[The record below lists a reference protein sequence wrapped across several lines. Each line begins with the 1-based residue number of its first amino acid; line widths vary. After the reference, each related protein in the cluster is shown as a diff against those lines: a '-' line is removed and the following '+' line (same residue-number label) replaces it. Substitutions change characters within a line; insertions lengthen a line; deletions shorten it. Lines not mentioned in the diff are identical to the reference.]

1 MEDSKIIELVEQTNL
16 SDWEEFSKTGNSP
29 SDILHEI
36 DLNIKDNIPNFNQLS
51 NNRATLYNTRQLAY
65 KTIGNSIYGYTGT
78 VNSRFYTL
86 DIAESVTTQGV
97 EMIQKS
103 QNLIEAELG
112 LKILYGDT
120 DSMFI
125 LLDDKIP
132 DDIKKSNDRAII
144 DWIRNVYVKSEIYP
158 KLKPL
163 LDKLASDIGCGD
175 KHYFKFKQ
183 EIIAKRA
190 LFLKSKNNKK
200 EFAKKR
206 YILWIVDED
215 GVPRDELFLRGVEI
229 RRSELST
236 YIRDFLTEWVTDI
249 IKGEQPIDDIVEKLY
264 IFKAKLINAI
274 DNKEIEKFSK
284 NISLTKDSSEYKSF
298 AYTVKGAMLWN
309 TILYNIVGAGKI
321 VVGSKMRVI
330 FLKEKTYYKD
340 LYTNSEREEIKST
353 LAKTNV
359 ALIKT
364 KASELFKLC
373 NNKLTKEECLII
385 SGMQYFELHSISL
398 PSDVKKIPDSVLS
411 VYHIDTSEIIDK
423 LFYEQVETYL
433 SMIGRDIKNVKYG
446 LDDMDDII

>member
-274 DNKEIEKFSK
+274 DNKEIEKFS
-284 NISLTKDSSEYKSF
+284 
-298 AYTVKGAMLWN
+298 
-309 TILYNIVGAGKI
+309 
-321 VVGSKMRVI
+321 
-330 FLKEKTYYKD
+330 
-340 LYTNSEREEIKST
+340 
-353 LAKTNV
+353 
-359 ALIKT
+359 
-364 KASELFKLC
+364 
-373 NNKLTKEECLII
+373 
-385 SGMQYFELHSISL
+385 
-398 PSDVKKIPDSVLS
+398 
-411 VYHIDTSEIIDK
+411 
-423 LFYEQVETYL
+423 FYL
-433 SMIGRDIKNVKYG
+433 
-446 LDDMDDII
+446 